1 MTYEH
6 RQRRESVDKQ
16 VAYGIVA
23 LEVLYPL
30 LALALLTSDI
40 DDVEE
45 VAIELELDLLGADGE
60 ATGPQ
65 YVLVGGLVIRVGNA
79 VEVLEIAAPDL
90 KSRAQHP
97 HVRHENVLLGTLNEV
112 ELGTASKGRL
122 DAAVVLPQPLDVVGK
137 LGGEHAIAHRVGIRE
152 LSGGGLAA

>member
-97 HVRHENVLLGTLNEV
+97 AREARERTIGHSQRGGT
-112 ELGTASKGRL
+112 RY
-122 DAAVVLPQPLDVVGK
+122 
-137 LGGEHAIAHRVGIRE
+137 RE
-152 LSGGGLAA
+152 QRPP